1 MKGWQKG
8 ENERGESKGRRCVN
22 VSQREKKRERLNEG
36 EFEREKRIEK
46 KEELR
51 VYKGGKKLS
60 SLEQEVENPLAPA
73 N

>member
-1 MKGWQKG
+1 M
-8 ENERGESKGRRCVN
+8 
-22 VSQREKKRERLNEG
+22 
-36 EFEREKRIEK
+36 EK

-60 SLEQEVENPLAPA
+60 SLGQEVENPLAPA